1 MKTVAIVGRTNVG
14 KSTLFNRLCGR
25 KFAIVHDEPGVTRD
39 RKEAEA
45 SLYDLSFRLIDT
57 AGLEDTTALAQA
69 MWRQTEMAVEE
80 ADVVLAVVDARSE
93 LTRLDE
99 QMARDLRKSHK
110 PVLLI
115 ANKCEGKITQ
125 NALGDFYRLGLGD
138 PIPVSGEHGLGMGD
152 LHEALSP
159 LLKEKDK
166 TSEKVAKIVRAQKN
180 MRYGDNKK
188 MAERF
193 ADETAQRN
201 SETIPTNAEQPS
213 QSSTDADNTD
223 FSEKPELYTAEHFD
237 MKARE
242 RAEKQKRPLKL
253 AIVGRP
259 NVGKSTLVNQLLGKE
274 RLLTGPEAGVTRDA
288 ITIPWEWRG
297 RSVLLTDTAGL
308 RKRGKVEH
316 DLEKISAADTRNAI
330 DFAEVVI
337 LVLDANVPMEK
348 QDLLIASKVLEE
360 GRTLLI
366 ALNKWDSVPNQKA
379 VLNQLKEKM
388 AVSLQQVKGLPIHTI
403 SAKTGYGLDRLM
415 SDAFKMYELWNKR
428 VPTHKLNDFL
438 KRMTEAH
445 PTPIASNG
453 KRIPMKYMTQVS
465 TRPPTFVIF
474 SSNPDSLPESYLRYL
489 SNGIREQYGLVGV
502 PIRIYMRKR
511 ENPYAEKAK
520 ERRLS
525 RSNTPRQTK
534 KKA

>member
-1 MKTVAIVGRTNVG
+1 MKTIAIVGRTNVG

-25 KFAIVHDEPGVTRD
+25 KFAIVHDRPGVTRD
-39 RKEAEA
+39 RKEADA
-45 SLYDLSFRLIDT
+45 FLYDLKFRLIDT
-57 AGLEDTTALAQA
+57 AGLEETTSLAAA
-69 MWRQTEMAVEE
+69 MWRQTEMAVAE

-99 QMARDLRKSHK
+99 KMANDLRKSHK
-110 PVLLI
+110 PVLLL
-115 ANKCEGKITQ
+115 ANKCEGKMTQ
-125 NALGDFYRLGLGD
+125 ATLGELYRLGLGE

-152 LHEALSP
+152 LHEALAP
-159 LLKEKDK
+159 LLKDK
-166 TSEKVAKIVRAQKN
+166 EDSDDKISKIIRTQKN
-180 MRYGDNKK
+180 MRYADNKK
-188 MAERF
+188 MAEKF
-193 ADETAQRN
+193 TDETDNCLSNDDAN
-201 SETIPTNAEQPS
+201 NEAEP
-213 QSSTDADNTD
+213 AD
-223 FSEKPELYTAEHFD
+223 L
-237 MKARE
+237 KARE

-259 NVGKSTLVNQLLGKE
+259 NVGKSTLINQLLGKE

-297 RSVLLTDTAGL
+297 KQILLTDTAGL
-308 RKRGKVEH
+308 RKRGKVEQ

-348 QDLLIASKVLEE
+348 QDLLIASKVLNE
-360 GRTLLI
+360 GRNLLI
-366 ALNKWDSVPNQKA
+366 ALNKWDSVSNQKT
-379 VLNQLKEKM
+379 VLNSLKEKI

-403 SAKTGYGLDRLM
+403 SARTGYGLDRLI

-428 VPTHKLNDFL
+428 VPTHRLNDFL

-445 PTPIASNG
+445 PTPVASNG

-489 SNGIREQYGLVGV
+489 SNGIREQYGLIGV

>member
-25 KFAIVHDEPGVTRD
+25 RVAIVHDQPGVTRD
-39 RKEAEA
+39 RKESEA
-45 SLYDLSFRLIDT
+45 FLYDLTFRLIDT
-57 AGLEDTTALAQA
+57 AGLEETTSLAAA
-69 MWRQTEMAVEE
+69 MWRQTEMAVAE
-80 ADVVLAVVDARSE
+80 ADVILAIVDARSE

-99 QMARDLRKSHK
+99 KMANDLRKSHK
-110 PVLLI
+110 PVILL
-115 ANKCEGKITQ
+115 ANKCEGKHTQ
-125 NALGDFYRLGLGD
+125 ASLGDFYRLGLGE

-152 LHEALSP
+152 LHEALKP
-159 LLKEKDK
+159 FLKEQEESD
-166 TSEKVAKIVRAQKN
+166 EKISKIVRFQKN
-180 MRYGDNKK
+180 MHYADNKK
-188 MAERF
+188 MAERY
-193 ADETAQRN
+193 ATERIDKPCESVETADQ
-201 SETIPTNAEQPS
+201 TDIPNT
-213 QSSTDADNTD
+213 TDT
-223 FSEKPELYTAEHFD
+223 
-237 MKARE
+237 KALE

-259 NVGKSTLVNQLLGKE
+259 NVGKSTLINQLLGKE

-297 RSVLLTDTAGL
+297 KQILLTDTAGL
-308 RKRGKVEH
+308 RKRGKVEQE
-316 DLEKISAADTRNAI
+316 LEKISAADTRNAI

-337 LVLDANVPMEK
+337 LVLDANIPMEK
-348 QDLLIASKVLEE
+348 QDLLIASKVLDE
-360 GRTLLI
+360 GRTLII
-366 ALNKWDSVPNQKA
+366 ALNKWDNVPNQKT
-379 VLNQLKEKM
+379 VLNNLKEKM
-388 AVSLQQVKGLPIHTI
+388 AVSLQQVKGLPVHTI

-415 SDAFKMYELWNKR
+415 SDVFKMYNLWNKR

-445 PTPIASNG
+445 PTPVASNG